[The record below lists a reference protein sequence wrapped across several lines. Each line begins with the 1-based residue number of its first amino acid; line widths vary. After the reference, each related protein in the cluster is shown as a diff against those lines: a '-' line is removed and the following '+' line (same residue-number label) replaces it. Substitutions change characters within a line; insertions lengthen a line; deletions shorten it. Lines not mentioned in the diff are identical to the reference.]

1 MLPSVLSCWPLLVP
15 ACRAIQHQ
23 HFRCLQINY
32 WLRMFLKMCGGVRTG
47 KIETRLVL
55 ETAISRE
62 VETAFLE
69 KVPQECANW
78 VG

>member
-1 MLPSVLSCWPLLVP
+1 
-15 ACRAIQHQ
+15 
-23 HFRCLQINY
+23 
-32 WLRMFLKMCGGVRTG
+32 MFLKMCGGVRTG